1 MVNAADLTRV
11 DLNLLVVFQVVL
23 EERHVGRAAARLSLT
38 SSAVSHGLGR
48 LRALLEDP
56 LFLRTPKGVVP
67 TARAGELAAPI
78 ADILSRVS
86 HVMESSARFD
96 PASSSR
102 RFILGAPDAVSAVIL
117 PRLVADLRRSAPRI
131 DISLRQ
137 VFPQHSLEALETRA
151 VDLVI
156 TPLEDIPK
164 RFAAR
169 VIAEEDFVIAART
182 GHPFFRRPTL
192 DSYCEQQHILASVS
206 GEPRGFVDIEL
217 ERMGRSRRIAVVVP
231 HFMMA
236 LTALADTDL
245 IAALPRSLVKAQGS
259 RFGLSSVAAPL
270 PVPTSP
276 LRAVVPEVAL
286 MDAGLAWLLDRVE
299 RAAEVMRAG
308 RRQTARPA
316 PPQRK
321 RTPSRARG

>member
-1 MVNAADLTRV
+1 V

-48 LRALLEDP
+48 LRSLFDDP

-67 TARAGELAAPI
+67 TARASELAAPI

-96 PASSSR
+96 PATSSR
-102 RFILGAPDAVSAVIL
+102 RFTIGAPDAVSAVIL
-117 PRLVADLRRSAPRI
+117 PRLISDLRRSAPRI
-131 DISLRQ
+131 DVSVRQ
-137 VFPQHSLEALETRA
+137 VFPQTSLEELESRA

-156 TPLEDIPK
+156 TPVEDIPK

-169 VIAEEDFVIAART
+169 VFAEEDFVVAARR

-192 DSYCEQQHILASVS
+192 DNYCEQQHILASVS
-206 GEPRGFVDIEL
+206 GDPKGFVDIAL
-217 ERMGRSRRIAVVVP
+217 ERMGRSRRIALVVP

-236 LTALADTDL
+236 LTALTDTDL
-245 IAALPRSLVKAQGS
+245 ISALPRSLVQAQAA
-259 RFGLSSVAAPL
+259 RFGLSSVAAPIPL
-270 PVPTSP
+270 VTSP
-276 LRAVVPEVAL
+276 LRAVVPQVAM
-286 MDAGLAWLLDRVE
+286 MDTGLVWLLDRVE

-308 RRQTARPA
+308 RPQASRPA
-316 PPQRK
+316 PKRRK
-321 RTPSRARG
+321 PASR

>member
-1 MVNAADLTRV
+1 MVNPSDLTRV

-48 LRALLEDP
+48 LRSLFEDP

-67 TARAGELAAPI
+67 TTRASELAAPV

-86 HVMESSARFD
+86 HVMESSAPFD
-96 PASSSR
+96 PAISSR
-102 RFILGAPDAVSAVIL
+102 RFTIGAPDSVSAVIL
-117 PRLVADLRRSAPRI
+117 PRLISDLRHSAPRV
-131 DISLRQ
+131 DVSVRH
-137 VFPQHSLEALETRA
+137 VFPQHWLEELESRA

-156 TPLEDIPK
+156 TPLDDIPK

-169 VIAEEDFVIAART
+169 VIAEEDFVIAARS

-192 DSYCEQQHILASVS
+192 DNYCEQQHILVSVS
-206 GEPRGFVDIEL
+206 GDPKGFVDIEL

-236 LTALADTDL
+236 LTALTDTDL
-245 IAALPRSLVKAQGS
+245 ISALPRSLVQAQAT
-259 RFGLSSVAAPL
+259 RFGLASVAAPIPL
-270 PVPTSP
+270 VTSP
-276 LRAVVPEVAL
+276 LRAVVPQVAL
-286 MDAGLAWLLDRVE
+286 MDMGLAWLLDRVE

-308 RRQTARPA
+308 RRHASRPA
-316 PPQRK
+316 QTRRK
-321 RTPSRARG
+321 PASR